1 MRHLTAGEL
10 RFKLV
15 IDAKLIGLTL
25 FMLGAAG
32 EYRAVGGAGGIN
44 QVAILLF
51 NGGVTGVLAQSQGIV
66 ELVLKF
72 IANHRLFTPR
82 LVVVGIADVKIARN
96 IAAVDAFH
104 GTVTRQEVTVAGIRI
119 FLIAG

>member
-1 MRHLTAGEL
+1 MGHLAAGKLCFE
-10 RFKLV
+10 LV
-15 IDAKLIGLTL
+15 INAKLIGLAR

-32 EYRAVGGAGGIN
+32 EYRAVGGATGIN

-51 NGGVTGVLAQSQGIV
+51 DGGVAGVLAQSKGIV
-66 ELVLKF
+66 WLVLKF
-72 IANHRLFTPR
+72 IANHRLFPPR
-82 LVVVGIADVKIARN
+82 LIVAGIADVKITRN

-104 GTVTRQEVTVAGIRI
+104 RTVARQEVTVTGIRV